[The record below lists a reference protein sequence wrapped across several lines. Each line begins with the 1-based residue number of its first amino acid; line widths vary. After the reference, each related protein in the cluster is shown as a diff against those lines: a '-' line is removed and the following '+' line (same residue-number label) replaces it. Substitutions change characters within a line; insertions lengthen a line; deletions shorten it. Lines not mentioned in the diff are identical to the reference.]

1 MKEDN
6 KKQTNLKEQKN
17 EANVKEIKQESKNLK
32 DNSENEKKESV
43 KQDEQ
48 ANNKVEENK
57 QQETKKKNKLRR
69 NLVLVVFIV
78 ALAIIYIIER
88 GEYLEIKEIGENYI
102 SMFWQ
107 NVRNIGITAILN
119 FSIIFTVMYVTTTK
133 IKNGLKTFFEDEK
146 KIMPKLPQKSISFIV
161 AILVT
166 IFTSNLILEKAL
178 PCFYNT
184 QFVTTDSVFGLDIG
198 YFVFIW
204 PFLELITI
212 YALVLTIVSV
222 IYAAIYYLIVFNIYF
237 DGISRETVKK
247 SPILEQ
253 AISKIKCLAVIFAIL
268 VLVETQNIGVQKFII
283 LNSDESENY
292 SIFGAGLTETTI
304 RLWGYV
310 LLSVIIVFSVFR
322 AIKQFKKG
330 NTKKVVKSILAVPCY
345 LVVLAVTMLGF
356 NLIFV
361 NSNEL
366 DKEKKYIAENIKNTK
381 KAYGVDIEELSI
393 KDDGTITQSGIAD
406 NLETINNIP
415 IVNKDLVLKD
425 LEGSQTNKGYYNF
438 RTTQIGN
445 YEIEGKQ
452 QLIYVTPREI
462 ASSKGTY
469 NNKTYEYTHG
479 FGTILTSATTTTL
492 TGNINHIQKSFDQ
505 MDEIVNIEEPRI
517 YFGLETNDTVVT
529 NSNSKKEFDYPTEDA
544 LSNTENVYDGKAGLE
559 ANFLDRLVLAIREKD
574 AKLVFSGNVK
584 SDSKILPNRNIIQR
598 AKTIMPYLTYDN
610 NPYMVITNNGELVWV
625 LDAYTTSNN
634 YPYSQRTVLENAGIT
649 KNEINYIRNSV
660 KVIIKAYSGEVTFYR
675 TDKTDPIAKVYE
687 KIYPDLFSKE
697 EIPEDISNHFVY
709 PEYLYN
715 IQSEILERYHNIQPD
730 ILYRSDDV
738 WDVATHNTSSKIT
751 SSKGTEI
758 TPYYTMVKT
767 VDSNSSRLGLV
778 LPYTPYGKQN
788 IKAYLIGSC
797 DENGNNV
804 LKLYNYSTDSNV
816 VGPMQLDTQLSQDE
830 RISKEIDSLN
840 VSGTRITKDI
850 VIVPIGNNL
859 LYVEP
864 IYQQYVNETDSLPV
878 LKKVVVASGTKVAI
892 GDTFAQAL
900 TNLVSQYAVNI
911 EVENTDNIEEL
922 VNLIIKANN
931 NLKTSTQSNDWEQ
944 IGKDTKKLQSL
955 IDRMEQAK
963 EKVEKKEIEEGE
975 NSNSVNEV
983 ANVVE

>member
-1 MKEDN
+1 M
-6 KKQTNLKEQKN
+6 
-17 EANVKEIKQESKNLK
+17 
-32 DNSENEKKESV
+32 
-43 KQDEQ
+43 
-48 ANNKVEENK
+48 
-57 QQETKKKNKLRR
+57 
-69 NLVLVVFIV
+69 
-78 ALAIIYIIER
+78 
-88 GEYLEIKEIGENYI
+88 
-102 SMFWQ
+102 
-107 NVRNIGITAILN
+107 
-119 FSIIFTVMYVTTTK
+119 
-133 IKNGLKTFFEDEK
+133 
-146 KIMPKLPQKSISFIV
+146 
-161 AILVT
+161 
-166 IFTSNLILEKAL
+166 
-178 PCFYNT
+178 
-184 QFVTTDSVFGLDIG
+184 
-198 YFVFIW
+198 
-204 PFLELITI
+204 
-212 YALVLTIVSV
+212 
-222 IYAAIYYLIVFNIYF
+222 
-237 DGISRETVKK
+237 
-247 SPILEQ
+247 
-253 AISKIKCLAVIFAIL
+253 
-268 VLVETQNIGVQKFII
+268 
-283 LNSDESENY
+283 
-292 SIFGAGLTETTI
+292 
-304 RLWGYV
+304 
-310 LLSVIIVFSVFR
+310 SVIIVFSVFR
-322 AIKQFKKG
+322 AIKQFKKV
-330 NTKKVVKSILAVPCY
+330 NTKKVVKSILVVPCY

-955 IDRMEQAK
+955 IDRIEQAK